1 MSILKNLSNTIKK
14 WVMIEDDDHS
24 NEYYKKINEGEFI
37 QKLDKRFHEVMG
49 EIIDRVPVFNITFGI
64 DDYSIEIIDIINIPT
79 KHVTVFTEIDNKH
92 FYLTDLQERYA
103 TYTIFVRSNDIK
115 RKCVKIV
122 VKIFI
127 TCTTKH
133 EFPKV
138 KFTELGDL
146 LLVSFLKYQ
155 FSADDIRLNDGDNSL
170 ITKVTYTGTM
180 FFIGDYSEFNK
191 VFYSHLNKE
200 IVSNPIAIYRIS
212 NLSDA
217 DIVRYVIDDD
227 KRVSFS
233 YQNGVINEYVLDE
246 SDE

>member
-1 MSILKNLSNTIKK
+1 M
-14 WVMIEDDDHS
+14 
-24 NEYYKKINEGEFI
+24 
-37 QKLDKRFHEVMG
+37 
-49 EIIDRVPVFNITFGI
+49 
-64 DDYSIEIIDIINIPT
+64 
-79 KHVTVFTEIDNKH
+79 
-92 FYLTDLQERYA
+92 
-103 TYTIFVRSNDIK
+103 
-115 RKCVKIV
+115 KIV

-127 TCTTKH
+127 TCVTKH

-146 LLVSFLKYQ
+146 LLVSFLKYKHIENIIGEDYQ

-170 ITKVTYTGTM
+170 INKITYTGSM
-180 FFIGDYSEFNK
+180 SFIGDYSDFNK

-200 IVSNPIAIYRIS
+200 IIYRIS

-217 DIVRYVIDDD
+217 DIVRYVVDDD
-227 KRVSFS
+227 KRVTFS